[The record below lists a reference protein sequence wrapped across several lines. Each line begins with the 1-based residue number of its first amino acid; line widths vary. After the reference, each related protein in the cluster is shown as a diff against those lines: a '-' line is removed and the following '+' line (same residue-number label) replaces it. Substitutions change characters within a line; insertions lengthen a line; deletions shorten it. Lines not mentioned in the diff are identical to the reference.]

1 MNCAQDPQTFS
12 KLFFLRSRLLSE
24 LMCEAH
30 QISMVQQAD
39 PGFLPHSKS
48 IPKLCQFKLNRRY
61 KSYHPF
67 TSGVS
72 SFTLPTSFTCGDRRR
87 SLRSRRQPAIVA
99 IATIAGE
106 LWG

>member
-1 MNCAQDPQTFS
+1 MDSNELQDHVS
-12 KLFFLRSRLLSE
+12 GACRRKSRLLSE

-39 PGFLPHSKS
+39 PGFLPHSK
-48 IPKLCQFKLNRRY
+48 FKLNRRY